1 MGPVPIPTWIKLTPS
16 VIGESSL
23 LCKSAVLNFVASRE
37 KDRPLVEKS
46 EEETLLEILKH
57 LTDVTANDIIV
68 NTDICII
75 DKDASNSSRT
85 SVGCELR
92 R

>member
-16 VIGESSL
+16 VIGESNL

-46 EEETLLEILKH
+46 VEETLLEILKH
-57 LTDVTANDIIV
+57 LTDVTANDIIA
-68 NTDICII
+68 NTVICILDTI
-75 DKDASNSSRT
+75 ASIYNHT
-85 SVGCELR
+85 SLGCDLR
-92 R
+92 S

>member
-16 VIGESSL
+16 DIGESSL

-68 NTDICII
+68 NTVICILET
-75 DKDASNSSRT
+75 DASIDNRT
-85 SVGCELR
+85 SVGCDLR